1 MTLIEFD
8 SLEDI
13 ISHLMNN
20 SDYQE
25 SISQIYTRYNPILS
39 FIKAIN
45 FQNTKRWSNLTRNI
59 EFGIKVNIEKLQQ
72 NIDLKNILLILNL
85 LPNFLN
91 EQNINLESLFTN
103 LTFGGTISY
112 YNWIEIANNLSFS
125 KILSK
130 TVFLAPKIHSFLSK
144 LQRNFE
150 ARDISLLTLKAITEI
165 AFNTDIDEVIP
176 ITLELLG
183 FDININMLRYII
195 RYNNNLTNIDEFN
208 LFKTVLSNW
217 KNVKTFIGSNIFN
230 FDQFD
235 INFLTEILE
244 KLQSLNMKY
253 NLNIPVIQT
262 RDIQRLTKEDYN
274 DFENLISHAKLIYLK
289 RESFEENQIAKVLFI
304 LSQLTVEIEN
314 LSWILFGKAHGL
326 DNDIIVKKLFII

>member
-262 RDIQRLTKEDYN
+262 KDIQRLTKEDYS